1 MYSFANTGRPAS
13 PGITATIAVPV
24 PTKAAEEAMRTQ
36 VAQWDSEMDSIDRKQ
51 EQLLNEQW
59 KLLRAQMNTLMSSLT
74 EVRAELTTLKANTLT
89 KDKENVILG
98 LVGSYEE
105 HGKLHAGVLERVS
118 YLENFVGESADKHAE
133 FLSASRVA
141 HMEIKEH
148 KTSMDTRLEYIESLI
163 GDTADKHAKELGMLK
178 EFSQEAQDSSNKIS
192 SQTGKH
198 ARELERAG
206 EQIEE
211 LHRRIAN
218 CAQAE
223 HHATMEQRVKF
234 IEGRLGESVDR
245 QDKHKANVETR
256 LEYLETMIG
265 DNADKHFSE
274 IEAAKRR
281 CTSLESGIQAFA
293 SKDHASS
300 MEKRMVF
307 LEKCLG
313 ESADKHDA
321 HKTTMETR
329 LKFLETLIGDNAD
342 KHKDQW
348 DKQSKELEAAQGKL
362 NGVTEAVKACA
373 KVEHASSIEKRMA
386 FIEQCLGESVDKHDV
401 HKANMEG
408 RVKYLET
415 LIGDTADKH
424 WKEIQAAQRDIQSAH
439 DKANG
444 LEGKLKGHERTVGNM
459 DLAMKN
465 HATVGQ
471 TANMEQRMTY
481 MERLLGESADKHDNH
496 KVSMEGRLKY
506 LEDLIGDNADKHWKE
521 IQAAHKKLGSI
532 DDAVSSC
539 AKAEQHD
546 HLHKRLAAL
555 EAAGINI
562 TPGTLT
568 EYQTVEVM
576 AKQMQEQWE
585 RDVKTRTFNQDA
597 CRDLIQQERSVRE
610 AIEQTIESRVRQL
623 EDIISRETS
632 RLWTAVECRSKEVV
646 VQRVQSPMPM
656 SGMSS
661 PVPVLEVLPNAQIA
675 AGVPMYNAQT
685 GVLTSPVSPVPS
697 ERARLLSRNISPMTS
712 VRVPSPSGRS
722 TARASSPSARYPS
735 PSARKV
741 NIQSVLSGGNTS
753 QQLLAS
759 TVGYNG
765 NYPGNTI
772 SPTSRASPTG
782 STSFDFGTQPASLLG
797 GATAQLMELGMEKTI
812 GTATSNLGSFG

>member
-1 MYSFANTGRPAS
+1 
-13 PGITATIAVPV
+13 
-24 PTKAAEEAMRTQ
+24 
-36 VAQWDSEMDSIDRKQ
+36 MDSIDRKQ

-59 KLLRAQMNTLMSSLT
+59 KLLRMQMNTLMGSLT

-118 YLENFVGESADKHAE
+118 YLENFVGESADRHAE
-133 FLSASRVA
+133 FLSSARVA
-141 HMEIKEH
+141 HTEIKEH

-198 ARELERAG
+198 ARELERTG

-234 IEGRLGESVDR
+234 IEGRLGESADR

-329 LKFLETLIGDNAD
+329 LKYLETLIGDNAD
-342 KHKDQW
+342 QHKDQW
-348 DKQSKELEAAQGKL
+348 DKQSKEIEAAQGKL
-362 NGVTEAVKACA
+362 GGVTEALKACA
-373 KVEHASSIEKRMA
+373 KVDHAASIEKRMA

-408 RVKYLET
+408 RVKYLEA

-444 LEGKLKGHERTVGNM
+444 LEGKLKGHERTVGNI
-459 DLAMKN
+459 DLAIKN

-471 TANMEQRMTY
+471 TANIEQRMTY

-496 KVSMEGRLKY
+496 KVSMEGRLRY

-521 IQAAHKKLGSI
+521 IQAAQKKLGSL
-532 DDAVSSC
+532 DGAVDAC

-646 VQRVQSPMPM
+646 VQRVQPQVQLPM

-661 PVPVLEVLPNAQIA
+661 PVPVLEVLPNAQMT
-675 AGVPMYNAQT
+675 AGIPMYNTQT

-741 NIQSVLSGGNTS
+741 NIQSILSGGNTS

-782 STSFDFGTQPASLLG
+782 STSFDFGTQPASLLAT
-797 GATAQLMELGMEKTI
+797 GATAQMMEFGMEKTV